1 MCSINQFSIIAD
13 FLKLYKQYFIDLL
26 KLENGISFNDTFSKV
41 ISAINS
47 KKFTSIFIELIKDI
61 VNQNELHIA
70 IDRKAIKNAR
80 NKINNGKVPYI
91 PSWFFYDIS
100 LSIEQ
105 RKVDNKSNKITAISD
120 LLDWIDVKGKVIT
133 IDTIVLKRKQL
144 IKLVMKKA
152 AYILKVEDKK
162 KDLKD
167 DIKTYFDLKIKND
180 SSNID
185 ILETPY
191 EKEHSGI
198 KKKNLL

>member
-91 PSWFFYDIS
+91 PS
-100 LSIEQ
+100 
-105 RKVDNKSNKITAISD
+105 
-120 LLDWIDVKGKVIT
+120 
-133 IDTIVLKRKQL
+133 
-144 IKLVMKKA
+144 
-152 AYILKVEDKK
+152 
-162 KDLKD
+162 
-167 DIKTYFDLKIKND
+167 
-180 SSNID
+180 
-185 ILETPY
+185 
-191 EKEHSGI
+191 
-198 KKKNLL
+198 